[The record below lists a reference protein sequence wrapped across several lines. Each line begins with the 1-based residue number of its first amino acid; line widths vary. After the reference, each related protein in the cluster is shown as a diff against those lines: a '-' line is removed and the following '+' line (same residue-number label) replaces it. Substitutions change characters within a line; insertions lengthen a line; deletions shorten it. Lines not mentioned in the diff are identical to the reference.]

1 MISVARKRANVSK
14 NIGEG
19 NFNGSSDS
27 LLKVL
32 ITADQGLYGPQSLK
46 DSVVAFKA
54 LNLSLCRIILDI

>member
-32 ITADQGLYGPQSLK
+32 ITADQGLYGPQSLE